1 MASGINEIMV
11 ITTPQDHA
19 TFVQVLGD
27 GRSFGI
33 QLHYAVQPSPD
44 GLAQAF
50 IIGEE
55 FINGDSCALIL
66 GDNIFHGP
74 TLDRMIS
81 VPNAQS
87 GATIFAY
94 RVADPSAYGV
104 VEFNEEGLALSIE
117 EKPREPKS
125 NFAVPGLY
133 FYDNDVVAVA
143 KEISPSARGE
153 LEITAVNNVYLEA
166 GKLSVKKLPEGTAWL
181 DSGTFES
188 LHDAASYV
196 RVIEERQGIK
206 VGCPEEI
213 AWRNGWITDDQ
224 LEQLAGPLEKS
235 GYGSYLLKLL
245 SSKP

>member
-1 MASGINEIMV
+1 MASGLNEIMV

-27 GRSFGI
+27 GKNFGI
-33 QLHYAVQPSPD
+33 QLQYGVQASPD

-81 VPNAQS
+81 VPNAQA

-104 VEFNEEGLALSIE
+104 VEFNEEGRALSIE

-166 GKLSVKKLPEGTAWL
+166 GKLSVKILPEGTAWL

-196 RVIEERQGIK
+196 RVIEERQGTK

-213 AWRNGWITDDQ
+213 AWRNGWISDDQ
-224 LEQLAGPLEKS
+224 LGQLAGPLEKS